1 MKEINAIQSSIE
13 DDTTVGWNDWDV
25 RIMVPDIPLNV
36 VKADQDQITKAS
48 EAIVHTNDAE
58 LDYGQLIGLLIH
70 RMQETAI
77 HERMDMMGDSE
88 SIMIEEKYEDSN
100 LQPKQEKTK
109 KESTTLSPGTTPW
122 GTAKNEDT
130 PKRKV

>member
-13 DDTTVGWNDWDV
+13 DDTTVGWNDQDV
-25 RIMVPDIPLNV
+25 RITVPHIPLNV

-48 EAIVHTNDAE
+48 EAIVHTNDVE
-58 LDYGQLIGLLIH
+58 LDYGQLIGILTH
-70 RMQETAI
+70 RMQETA
-77 HERMDMMGDSE
+77 MMRDSE

-109 KESTTLSPGTTPW
+109 KESPTLSPGTTPW

-130 PKRKV
+130 PKRTV

>member
-25 RIMVPDIPLNV
+25 RITVPDIPLNV

-48 EAIVHTNDAE
+48 EAIVHTNDVE
-58 LDYGQLIGLLIH
+58 LDYGQLIGILTH
-70 RMQETAI
+70 RMQETA
-77 HERMDMMGDSE
+77 MMRDSE

>member
-13 DDTTVGWNDWDV
+13 DDTRVGWNDWDV
-25 RIMVPDIPLNV
+25 RITVPHIPLNV

-48 EAIVHTNDAE
+48 EAIVHTNDVE
-58 LDYGQLIGLLIH
+58 LDYGQLIGILTH
-70 RMQETAI
+70 RMQETA
-77 HERMDMMGDSE
+77 MMRDSE